1 VQLACSWSYRAVY
14 FASAGVHI
22 YSNTLVGINSSP
34 PVTPIRAATMPTP
47 TPEDPEDGARG
58 GLEVERVEVAE
69 VAPGQRCGDDD
80 QQRGQDAVE
89 GRPCD
94 PSPVSF
100 SLAGEIS
107 VLSVS

>member
-1 VQLACSWSYRAVY
+1 LVISSGY
-14 FASAGVHI
+14 FAIAGVHLS
-22 YSNTLVGINSSP
+22 SNLIVGINSSP
-34 PVTPIRAATMPTP
+34 PVTPIRAAPMPMP

-58 GLEVERVEVAE
+58 GLEVERVEVA
-69 VAPGQRCGDDD
+69 PGQRCGDGD
-80 QQRGQDAVE
+80 QQRGPDAVE